1 LILIVFYE
9 KLSGW
14 WLMRYLY
21 VHQRVLEES
30 SQLLHSAFLENI
42 IGKIDQLEESL
53 GDNLLFSS
61 LLQLELGYTYLLYGE
76 VQKTKLHFE
85 KANEIVGF
93 RCEWTGRLQN
103 LKHKRHPKYV
113 ENVCLL

>member
-1 LILIVFYE
+1 
-9 KLSGW
+9 
-14 WLMRYLY
+14 MRYLY

-42 IGKIDQLEESL
+42 IGKIDKLEKAL
-53 GDNLLFSS
+53 GGNLLFSS

-85 KANEIVGF
+85 KANMNFMHFIS
-93 RCEWTGRLQN
+93 
-103 LKHKRHPKYV
+103 
-113 ENVCLL
+113 VCLLNVHLNDFQVTQLIRFLSE

>member
-1 LILIVFYE
+1 MHWSSLFFSE

-42 IGKIDQLEESL
+42 VGKIDKLEESL
-53 GDNLLFSS
+53 GGHLLFSS

-93 RCEWTGRLQN
+93 RCEWTGSL
-103 LKHKRHPKYV
+103 
-113 ENVCLL
+113 

>member
-1 LILIVFYE
+1 MTSIGSHCISI

-42 IGKIDQLEESL
+42 IGKIDKLEEPL
-53 GDNLLFSS
+53 RDNLLFSS

-93 RCEWTGRLQN
+93 RCEWTGMTSR
-103 LKHKRHPKYV
+103 
-113 ENVCLL
+113 